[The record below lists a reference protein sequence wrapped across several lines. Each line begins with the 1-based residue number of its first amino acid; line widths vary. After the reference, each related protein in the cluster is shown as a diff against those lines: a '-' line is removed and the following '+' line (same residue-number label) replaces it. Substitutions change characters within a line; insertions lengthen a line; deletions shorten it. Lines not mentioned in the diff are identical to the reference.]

1 MTRRCLPLS
10 LTAFALIAML
20 IFFGCGAK
28 ETPPPAAVE
37 APAES
42 AEAEAAMQPESPEA
56 KEEEPAERDEESAS
70 EAHRHHPEEEAAM
83 SLPTVPEGS
92 VLHLIPE
99 QTIGLIYCPSL
110 AELDARLNALAQELM
125 PMAEPPELL
134 ASILADTF
142 GAGFESLDELEEIG
156 LDLNKD
162 FAIFFTSLEPMFLS
176 ATVHLTEPEAI
187 MQVIEMEAEGSAP
200 VEYNGVT
207 YWNAAG
213 GGGSFA
219 ILDDVLV
226 FSQQATVCESTIDTF
241 QGKTPAVAMNVNY
254 IRFLTDVV
262 AGTNQLA
269 VRFDFDSIGPLLSV
283 KLEEEVNE
291 MVDSLESASESA
303 GLVPMVAKTLGG
315 ALSLIDKAKTLRLTL
330 SVEGAD
336 VQIAPSLTFKPGS
349 AMQKMLSGMRGE
361 LSLLNGLPERATM
374 SGAIKVSPKT
384 LLALGKLGFMFVPQD
399 TPEQKAVLEPVI
411 ERMAGFYEALTG
423 EMASTLNFSDSLIP
437 DSLIVYGVQDAAKA
451 RAYMDEGFVEQ
462 LQVSMQLMQGM
473 MAGLPNADGV
483 LGMYEGAAPGPSEM
497 HNGVEIKSYTFPNFG
512 KVWAQAEVPL
522 PLPPVWNCY
531 YAFTEAHLFLVMGS
545 SPQLLKDALD
555 GMAGTSTTL
564 ATHPSYQHLARKLG
578 TDNHVFYAISPI
590 IAAKSLGPLLI
601 QSDPGNAAA
610 LQIFSGMLENL
621 PDNYSIGFAAKA
633 HDSGIDTKLLLTL
646 GDFKQL
652 IQMIAMMSGGSRG

>member
-42 AEAEAAMQPESPEA
+42 AEAAAAMQPESPEA
-56 KEEEPAERDEESAS
+56 KEGEPAERNEESAS

-125 PMAEPPELL
+125 PMAEPPEIL
-134 ASILADTF
+134 ASLLADTF

-226 FSQQATVCESTIDTF
+226 FSQQATVCESAIDTF
-241 QGKTPAVAMNVNY
+241 QGHTPAVAMNVNY
-254 IRFLTDVV
+254 TRFLTDVV

-349 AMQKMLSGMRGE
+349 AMQKMLSGMQGE
-361 LSLLNGLPERATM
+361 LSLLNGLPERATI
-374 SGAIKVSPKT
+374 SGAIKVSSKT
-384 LLALGKLGFMFVPQD
+384 LLEIGKFGFMFFPQD

-451 RAYMDEGFVEQ
+451 QAYMDEGFVEQ

-497 HNGVEIKSYTFPNFG
+497 HSGVEIKSYTFPNFG

-555 GMAGTSTTL
+555 NMAGTGTTL
-564 ATHPSYQHLARKLG
+564 ETHPSYQHLARKLG